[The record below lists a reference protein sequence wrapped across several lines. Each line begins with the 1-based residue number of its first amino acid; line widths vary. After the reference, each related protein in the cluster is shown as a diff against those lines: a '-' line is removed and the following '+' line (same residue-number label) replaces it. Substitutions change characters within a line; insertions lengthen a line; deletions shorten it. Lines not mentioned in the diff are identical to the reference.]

1 MGVKLGK
8 IMPIVWE
15 TKKNLNYLCFYGSR
29 DICDNFRDRFHCLP
43 WLQMD

>member
-29 DICDNFRDRFHCLP
+29 DSCGNFGSFFYRLP
-43 WLQMD
+43 CI